1 MLHMSQNEIYLR
13 FVAIITDNTTIIWYN
28 GRVLKGT
35 NNKQLTEVNKCTT
48 NSQHRTHATM
58 AGLSILKMRTA
69 TITFALR
76 CTHGSGA
83 NVLAYLRH
91 IYSTILW

>member
-13 FVAIITDNTTIIWYN
+13 FVAIITDNTSIIWYN

-48 NSQHRTHATM
+48 NSQHRTRATM
-58 AGLSILKMRTA
+58 AGLSTSKMRTVR
-69 TITFALR
+69 ITFALR
-76 CTHGSGA
+76 YTDGA
-83 NVLAYLRH
+83 TANALAYLRH
-91 IYSTILW
+91 IYLRTLS